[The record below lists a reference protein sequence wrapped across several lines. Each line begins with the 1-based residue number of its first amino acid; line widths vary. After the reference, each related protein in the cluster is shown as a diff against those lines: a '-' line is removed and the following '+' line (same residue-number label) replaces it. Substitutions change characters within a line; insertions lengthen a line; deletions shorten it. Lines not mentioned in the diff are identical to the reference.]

1 MEENSAIATTL
12 VIEDDPQTA
21 LHVTEALRSI
31 GHSAHWAATGT
42 DGYHQASGGKFDLII
57 VDRMLPGLDGLTIVR
72 NLRRAHIEAP
82 VLFLTTMDD
91 LDARIEGLE
100 CGGDDYLPKP
110 FATSELIARSN
121 ALIRRA
127 RKSVALQTML
137 RVGDLE
143 LDLLARTVK
152 RQGTAIELQPQEFKL
167 LEYLM
172 QNSGRAVTRTMLLEN
187 VWGLDFDAGTTIVE
201 SHVSRLRGKVDR
213 EFTPEMIHTVRGVGY
228 ILRAH

>member
-1 MEENSAIATTL
+1 VEENSAIATTL

-100 CGGDDYLPKP
+100 CGGDDYLAKP

-213 EFTPEMIHTVRGVGY
+213 EFAPEMIHTVRGVGY

>member
-1 MEENSAIATTL
+1 VEENSAIATTL

-213 EFTPEMIHTVRGVGY
+213 EFAPEMIHTERGVGY

>member
-1 MEENSAIATTL
+1 VEENSAIATTL

-100 CGGDDYLPKP
+100 CGGDDYLAKP

-152 RQGTAIELQPQEFKL
+152 RQGTAIELQRQEFKL

>member
-213 EFTPEMIHTVRGVGY
+213 EFAPEMIHTERGVGY

>member
-1 MEENSAIATTL
+1 VEENSAIATTL

-100 CGGDDYLPKP
+100 CRGDDYLPKP

>member
-100 CGGDDYLPKP
+100 CGGDDYLAKP

-152 RQGTAIELQPQEFKL
+152 RQGTAIELQRQEFKL

>member
-42 DGYHQASGGKFDLII
+42 DGYHRASGGKFDLII

>member
-1 MEENSAIATTL
+1 VEENSAIATTL

>member
-100 CGGDDYLPKP
+100 CGGDDYLAKP

-213 EFTPEMIHTVRGVGY
+213 EFAPEMIHTVRGVGY

>member
-100 CGGDDYLPKP
+100 CRGDDYLPKP